1 MKTTQSVPARSH
13 IPVLTVVLAY
23 AILSAIWILTSD
35 RVVEW
40 LVKDPASIV
49 SVSTLKGWLFVA
61 ITSLLLYKLLRR
73 GNAPLDAVA
82 GTPVSSRSSRL
93 ALAAVAALIVV
104 VTAGTVLH
112 DFKRHRDVGVARLT
126 TVAGFKTQQVADW
139 LGERR
144 GDLGFLSSSR
154 LLGNLYR
161 QWQERGDTASRD
173 QLLGRLEQ
181 FRLNKGYQTAL
192 LFDGEGRAWD
202 SAAGVAVAIDPALG
216 AAARATA
223 ATGQVKA
230 ADSFV
235 DAKGKVQLHFLAPLT
250 NSGRNPLPVIGL
262 RVDPTAYLF
271 PMLQAWP
278 TPSASAETLLFRSE
292 DERIVHLGQLR
303 DHGGTPATLNLA
315 LTAPR
320 LLEAKV
326 LRGESEHGGLVE
338 GDDYQA
344 VPSIGVARAVPE
356 TDWFVIAKI
365 DRTELYE
372 AAWRDGMWT
381 TLAGLLLLFMAI
393 AGRLLFRQ
401 RQHLDEIRQ
410 QRQFEAEK
418 LHALELL
425 DALAESSDD
434 CMFVKDN
441 EGRYLLFNRAAC
453 DAVGKTQAEVL
464 GHDDREIFP
473 SADAE
478 MVIATDRR
486 IRSEDTRW
494 TGEETLATPNGTRVF
509 FASKGP
515 LHDERGKVIGSFG
528 ISRDITERIQLERDL
543 QTTAAIL
550 KENLSRTQL
559 LLDSALDAVICMDQE
574 GRVLVWNARAE
585 AIFGYS
591 EAQAMGSTIAELIV
605 PPAFRERHTQGMAR
619 FMKTG
624 HPEVIGKRLEL
635 LGMRADGTEFPIELT
650 IGSLWQNGT
659 PLFSAYVRDIT
670 ERKRDEDALRKLS
683 LAVEQSPESIVITNI
698 DARIEYVNQAFIR
711 TTGYSREDV
720 IGRNPNIL
728 HSGKTPRETYVAMW
742 EALARGEPWKGEF
755 HNRRKDGSEYIEFA
769 ILTPIRQADGRVSH
783 YVAVKE
789 DITEKKRIGQELDQ
803 HRHHLEE
810 LVTSRTAELEE
821 ARERAEVANLAK
833 STFLA
838 NMSHEIRTPMNAI
851 IGLTHL
857 LRSAGPSPEQA
868 DKLGKISGAAEHLL
882 SIINDILDLSKIE
895 AGKLTLEQTDFSL
908 SAILD
913 NTRSLIA
920 EQAQAKGLD
929 IEVDTDGVPT
939 WLRGDPT
946 RLRQALLNFAG
957 NAVKFTERGRIV
969 LRARLLGSDGDA
981 LRIRFEVEDTGIG
994 IPAAQLDGLFQIFT
1008 QADASTTRKYG
1019 GTGLGLAISRRL
1031 AGLMGGDAGVES
1043 EAGRGSTFWF
1053 TASLQRGHGP
1063 QAAGEGAAA
1072 TEDAEAELR
1081 RRHGGAL
1088 LLLAEDNE
1096 INREVALELL
1106 HAAGL
1111 DVDIAEN
1118 GREAVDKATATDY
1131 ALILM
1136 DVQMPLMNGLEAT
1149 HAIRALAGRRSTP
1162 ILALTANAFEED
1174 RNACKEAGM
1183 DDFVAKPVDPRM
1195 FYAALLKWLPEQVTG
1210 TGAAPAAA
1218 PPPAAPLTDDE
1229 QRRRLEAIPGLDVG
1243 QGMAMIR
1250 NNVAKYAQLLSMF
1263 ADRNAPQ
1270 VDQIQRLAAAGD
1282 LQAIRPLAHGLRGS
1296 AGMLGALTVSEAAAA
1311 VTAAFHDGE
1320 GAERIVQLCSTLSGE
1335 LSALIGGIRQAV
1347 AADAGP
1353 AAAAASGPQ
1362 LTEVLARLEGLL
1374 RQGDMAAGDFARDNA
1389 TLLRRGLGKP
1399 AAVLMARIDAFDYEK
1414 AAADL
1419 HELRRGVGAT
1429 PTAAGSGPA

>member
-1 MKTTQSVPARSH
+1 MNATQPAPARHH

-23 AILSAIWILTSD
+23 AILSALWILTSD

-40 LVKDPASIV
+40 LVRDPALIV
-49 SVSTLKGWLFVA
+49 SVSTLKGWFFVA
-61 ITSLLLYKLLRR
+61 VTSLLLYKLLKRR
-73 GNAPLDAVA
+73 STPAVAVAVA
-82 GTPVSSRSSRL
+82 GGEAMSSRSSRRAL
-93 ALAAVAALIVV
+93 ALVAALIAF

-112 DFKRHRDVGVARLT
+112 DFKRHRDAGVARLT
-126 TVAGFKTQQVADW
+126 TVAGLKTQQVADW

-161 QWQERGDTASRD
+161 LWQERRDSESRD
-173 QLLGRLEQ
+173 QLLARLEQ
-181 FRLNKGYQTAL
+181 FRANKGYQTAL

-202 SAAGVAVAIDPALG
+202 SATGAVVAVDPALG
-216 AAARATA
+216 AVART
-223 ATGQVKA
+223 TSGGGQVKSVA
-230 ADSFV
+230 AFP
-235 DAKGKVQLHFLAPLT
+235 DAQGNVQLHVLAPLA
-250 NSGRNPLPVIGL
+250 SSQRNPLPVIAL
-262 RVDPTAYLF
+262 RIDPASYLF
-271 PMLQAWP
+271 PMLQTWP

-292 DERIVHLGQLR
+292 GERIVHLGQMR
-303 DHGGTPATLNLA
+303 DHGGAAAAPNLSLATPQ
-315 LTAPR
+315 
-320 LLEAKV
+320 LLEAKA
-326 LRGESEHGGLVE
+326 LRGETGNGGLVE
-338 GDDYQA
+338 GDDYRA
-344 VPSIGVARAVPE
+344 VPSIGVVRAVPE

-365 DRTELYE
+365 DRTEMYQE
-372 AAWRDGMWT
+372 AWRDGMWT

-393 AGRLLFRQ
+393 SGRLLFRQ
-401 RQHLDEIRQ
+401 RQHLDEIRR
-410 QRQFEAEK
+410 QRDFEAEK
-418 LHALELL
+418 LRALELL
-425 DALAESSDD
+425 DTLAESSDD

-441 EGRYLLFNRAAC
+441 EGRYLLFNRASC
-453 DAVGKTQAEVL
+453 DAVGKTQEEVL
-464 GHDDREIFP
+464 GRDDREVFP
-473 SADAE
+473 PADAE
-478 MVIATDRR
+478 ALIATDRR
-486 IRSEDTRW
+486 IRSENARW
-494 TGEETLATPNGTRVF
+494 IGEETLATPRGTRVF
-509 FASKGP
+509 SASKGP
-515 LHDERGKVIGSFG
+515 LHDEQGNVIGTFG

-585 AIFGYS
+585 AIFGYP
-591 EAQAMGSTIAELIV
+591 EAQAMGRTIAELIV
-605 PPAFRERHTQGMAR
+605 PPEFRDRHTQGMAR

-624 HPEVIGKRLEL
+624 QPMVIGKRLEL
-635 LGMRADGTEFPIELT
+635 VGMRADGTEFPIELT
-650 IGSLWQNGT
+650 IGSLWENGI

-698 DARIEYVNQAFIR
+698 DAKIEYVNQAFIR
-711 TTGYSREDV
+711 TTGYSRDDV
-720 IGRNPNIL
+720 IGQNPKML
-728 HSGKTPRETYVAMW
+728 HSGKTPTETYVAMW

-810 LVTSRTAELEE
+810 LVASRTAELEE
-821 ARERAEVANLAK
+821 ARQRAEVANLAK

-857 LRSAGPSPEQA
+857 LRSAAPSPEQA

-920 EQAQAKGLD
+920 EQAQAKGLEV
-929 IEVDTDGVPT
+929 EVDTDGVPS

-957 NAVKFTERGRIV
+957 NAVKFTESGRIV
-969 LRARLLGSDGDA
+969 LRARLLGSDGDD

-1031 AGLMGGDAGVES
+1031 AVLMGGDAGVES

-1053 TASLQRGHGP
+1053 TVRLQHGHGP
-1063 QAAGEGAAA
+1063 QSSAEQRAPGADDVEG
-1072 TEDAEAELR
+1072 ELR

-1096 INREVALELL
+1096 INREVALELI

-1118 GREAVDKATATDY
+1118 GREAVDKAAATAYD
-1131 ALILM
+1131 LILM

-1149 HAIRALAGRRSTP
+1149 RVIRARADRAATP

-1183 DDFVAKPVDPRM
+1183 NDFVAKPVDPRM
-1195 FYAALLKWLPEQVTG
+1195 FYAALLKWLPQRAAA
-1210 TGAAPAAA
+1210 GAARSPAAA
-1218 PPPAAPLTDDE
+1218 PLAAPLADDR
-1229 QRRRLEAIPGLDVG
+1229 QRLRLEAIPGLDVE

-1263 ADRNAPQ
+1263 ADRNAQ
-1270 VDQIQRLAAAGD
+1270 HVDQVLRLAADGD
-1282 LQAIRPLAHGLRGS
+1282 LQAIRPLAHSLRGS
-1296 AGMLGALTVSEAAAA
+1296 AGMLGAQTVSEAAAA
-1311 VTAAFHDGE
+1311 VTAAFHEGD
-1320 GAERIVQLCSTLSGE
+1320 GAERIVQLCSVLAGE
-1335 LSALIGGIRQAV
+1335 LSALIEGIRHAV
-1347 AADAGP
+1347 VAGFDAP
-1353 AAAAASGPQ
+1353 AAPAGPQ
-1362 LTEVLARLEGLL
+1362 LADVLARLEGLL
-1374 RQGDMAAGDFARDNA
+1374 QQGDMAAGDFARNNA
-1389 TLLRRGLGKP
+1389 TLLRQGLGQ
-1399 AAVLMARIDAFDYEK
+1399 AAAPLLARIDAFDYEK
-1414 AAADL
+1414 AAMDL
-1419 HELRRGVGAT
+1419 HELRRSTGHGV
-1429 PTAAGSGPA
+1429 

>member
-1 MKTTQSVPARSH
+1 MQTHDPASSRSH

-23 AILSAIWILTSD
+23 AILSAVWILTSD

-40 LVKDPASIV
+40 LVKDPALIV
-49 SVSTLKGWLFVA
+49 TIGTLKGWLFVA

-73 GNAPLDAVA
+73 GNASVDAPTV
-82 GTPVSSRSSRL
+82 GMPVSARPSRL
-93 ALAAVAALIVV
+93 ALALVSALIVA

-112 DFKRHRDVGVARLT
+112 DFKRHRDAGVARLT
-126 TVAGFKTQQVADW
+126 TVAGLKTQQVADW

-154 LLGNLYR
+154 LLSNLYR
-161 QWQERGDTASRD
+161 QWQERGDSDSRD

-181 FRLNKGYQTAL
+181 FRLNKGYQSAL

-202 SAAGVAVAIDPALG
+202 SAAGVATVVDPALS
-216 AAARATA
+216 AVARATA
-223 ATGQVKA
+223 TTGQIKPIA
-230 ADSFV
+230 SFS
-235 DAKGKVQLHFLAPLT
+235 DAEGNVQLYVLAPLA
-250 NSGRNPLPVIGL
+250 NAKRNPLPVIAL
-262 RVDPTAYLF
+262 RIDPATYLF
-271 PMLQAWP
+271 PMLETWP

-292 DERIVHLGQLR
+292 GERIVYLGQMR
-303 DHGGTPATLNLA
+303 NRNHGGAPATLNLSLA
-315 LTAPR
+315 TPR
-320 LLEAKV
+320 LLEARA
-326 LRGESEHGGLVE
+326 LRGEAEQGGLVE
-338 GDDYQA
+338 GDDYQS
-344 VPSIGVARAVPE
+344 VPSIGVSRAVPE

-365 DRTELYE
+365 GRTELYE
-372 AAWRDGMWT
+372 AAWRDGLWT

-401 RQHLDEIRQ
+401 RQHLDEISRQ
-410 QRQFEAEK
+410 REFEAEK

-464 GHDDREIFP
+464 GHDDSEVFLP
-473 SADAE
+473 ADAE
-478 MVIATDRR
+478 AVMATDRR
-486 IRSEDTRW
+486 IRSENTRW
-494 TGEETLATPNGTRVF
+494 TGEETLITPKGTRVF

-515 LHDERGKVIGSFG
+515 LHDEQGKVIGSFG

-591 EAQAMGSTIAELIV
+591 EVQAMGRTIAELIV

-624 HPEVIGKRLEL
+624 QPMVIGKRLEL

-650 IGSLWQNGT
+650 IGSLWQNGI

-698 DARIEYVNQAFIR
+698 DAKIEYVNQAFIR

-720 IGRNPNIL
+720 IGQNPKML
-728 HSGKTPRETYVAMW
+728 HSGKTPPETYVGMW
-742 EALARGEPWKGEF
+742 DALAKGEPWKGEF

-810 LVTSRTAELEE
+810 LVASRTTELEE

-929 IEVDTDGVPT
+929 IEVDTDGVPS

-946 RLRQALLNFAG
+946 RLRQTLLNFAG
-957 NAVKFTERGRIV
+957 NAVKFTESGRIV
-969 LRARLLGSDGDA
+969 LRARLLGSDGDD

-994 IPAAQLDGLFQIFT
+994 IPAAQIDGLFQIFS

-1031 AGLMGGDAGVES
+1031 AGLMGGEAGVES
-1043 EAGRGSTFWF
+1043 ESGRGSTFWF
-1053 TASLQRGHGP
+1053 TARLQRGHGP
-1063 QAAGEGAAA
+1063 QSTSVGSAAGIG
-1072 TEDAEAELR
+1072 DAEAELR
-1081 RRHGGAL
+1081 QRHGGAL

-1096 INREVALELL
+1096 INREVALELI

-1118 GREAVDKATATDY
+1118 GREAVDKAAATAYD
-1131 ALILM
+1131 LILM

-1149 HAIRALAGRRSTP
+1149 RAIRALADRKATP

-1195 FYAALLKWLPEQVTG
+1195 FYAALLKWLPERA
-1210 TGAAPAAA
+1210 AAPAVA
-1218 PPPAAPLTDDE
+1218 PPPAAPVAPVADDQ
-1229 QRRRLEAIPGLDVG
+1229 QRQRLDAIPGLDVG

-1263 ADRNAPQ
+1263 ADRNAQ
-1270 VDQIQRLAAAGD
+1270 HVDKIMRLVAAGD
-1282 LQAIRPLAHGLRGS
+1282 LQAMRPLAHGLRGS
-1296 AGMLGALTVSEAAAA
+1296 AGMLGAQAVSEAAAA

-1320 GAERIVQLCSTLSGE
+1320 GAERIGQLCSVLSGE

-1347 AADAGP
+1347 AAEAEP
-1353 AAAAASGPQ
+1353 AAAANGPQ
-1362 LTEVLARLEGLL
+1362 LMEVLARLEALL
-1374 RQGDMAAGDFARDNA
+1374 QQGDMAAGDFARDNA
-1389 TLLRRGLGKP
+1389 TLLRRGLGKS
-1399 AAVLMARIDAFDYEK
+1399 AASLMARIDAFDYEK

-1419 HELRRGVGAT
+1419 HELRRGAGAT
-1429 PTAAGSGPA
+1429 NPAT